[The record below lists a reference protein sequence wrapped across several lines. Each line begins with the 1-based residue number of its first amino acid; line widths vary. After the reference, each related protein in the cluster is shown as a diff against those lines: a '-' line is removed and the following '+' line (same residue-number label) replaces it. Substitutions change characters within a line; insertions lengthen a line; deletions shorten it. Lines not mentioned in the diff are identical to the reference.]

1 MSLTHCTGVDVTRHY
16 LWGLILA
23 PLFYYVGLIGGALLW
38 PGYSHVSQYASEL
51 GSAAA
56 PYPMFFNVSAMLCGL
71 SGIIGGIG
79 LTPALSQ
86 LSGRRGWAF
95 AAGISAVLWGVSVV
109 VAGLYPMPHD
119 LHGAYGLGMAGQL
132 TPLFAL
138 LALRGV
144 EGMAGLRLFLAVVF
158 VASLAM
164 FLVMMGA
171 TGPLPRAQIGIYQ
184 RVNSALSIP
193 YLAVLGWVLLRR
205 LNRSSAT

>member
-1 MSLTHCTGVDVTRHY
+1 MRDQRL

-23 PLFYYVGLIGGALLW
+23 PVFYYVGLIGGGLLW

-56 PYPMFFNVSAMLCGL
+56 PYPMFFNVFAILCGL
-71 SGIIGGIG
+71 SAFLGGFG
-79 LTPALSQ
+79 LRQGLAQ
-86 LSGRRGWAF
+86 ISGRRGWAV
-95 AAGISAVLWGVSVV
+95 ASGITLSLWGIAVIL
-109 VAGLYPMPHD
+109 AGLYPMPHE

-144 EGMAGLRLFLAVVF
+144 EGLGWLRIFLGLIF

-164 FLVMMGA
+164 FFYMMGA
-171 TGPLPRAQIGIYQ
+171 AGPLPRATIGLYQ
-184 RVNSALSIP
+184 RINSALAIP
-193 YLAVLGWVLLRR
+193 YLAVLGCALLQR
-205 LNRSSAT
+205 LKGRVIE

>member
-1 MSLTHCTGVDVTRHY
+1 MRGTRL

-23 PLFYYVGLIGGALLW
+23 PVFYYVGLIGGGLLW

-56 PYPMFFNVSAMLCGL
+56 PYPMFFNVFAILCGL
-71 SGIIGGIG
+71 SGFIGGFG
-79 LTPALSQ
+79 LWQALARI
-86 LSGRRGWAF
+86 SGRRGWAI
-95 AAGISAVLWGVSVV
+95 AAGVTLSLWGIAVIL
-109 VAGLYPMPHD
+109 AGLYPMPHE

-144 EGMAGLRLFLAVVF
+144 EGLGWLRIFLALIF

-164 FLVMMGA
+164 FLTMMGLF
-171 TGPLPRAQIGIYQ
+171 GPLKIATSCLYQ
-184 RVNSALSIP
+184 RINSGLAIP
-193 YLAVLGWVLLRR
+193 YLAVLGWVLLQR
-205 LNRSSAT
+205 LRSTGGASPAA